1 MNNKTIFKWF
11 SMLLL
16 MMVAGI
22 SGAAAQSLAL
32 DDFSI
37 KAGETKDVTIKLVA
51 ESAIYGVQ
59 TDINLDGLTLEA
71 VAAVNENLSFAS
83 NTVEG
88 GAKRVSLLSMSEGTR
103 EIPAGD
109 IITLTVKAADSFTN
123 GTISLTNTRL
133 TTTTTGTEVKVDD
146 FTANV
151 TLEEPQLV
159 ISSMQLYGT
168 FPGLSWESGVEMA
181 NDASNSAIWTCTMT
195 GVEIEGKTYEYK
207 VSANGKWG
215 EYQIPADDTNQNWT
229 FGTDMY
235 PAGIY
240 TLTFT
245 VNTEEHNLTLDPVK
259 TGEIG
264 PAVGEDEAVKEA
276 PTGWT
281 LAITNGNLAG
291 DDVTSYVA
299 KEYPSTDILP
309 ATIVAGAGKNGSRGI
324 VVKTADETGNEGAQA
339 WDSQF
344 WIKLNEALPAGTIVH
359 VEFDYKASQAAKV
372 STQSHGVPGNYA
384 HWAALGD
391 INFTTEWNSFS
402 KDFEV
407 TSDMA
412 SKDGGL
418 LSIAF
423 NLAEEKTAIEYYF
436 DNFGV

>member
-1 MNNKTIFKWF
+1 MTTKFLGEWPGTQINATEEGYVVTIEAEEAPEYIIF
-11 SMLLL
+11 SNG
-16 MMVAGI
+16 AGI
-22 SGAAAQSLAL
+22 QTEDLA
-32 DDFSI
+32 F
-37 KAGETKDVTIKLVA
+37 
-51 ESAIYGVQ
+51 
-59 TDINLDGLTLEA
+59 
-71 VAAVNENLSFAS
+71 EN
-83 NTVEG
+83 
-88 GAKRVSLLSMSEGTR
+88 
-103 EIPAGD
+103 
-109 IITLTVKAADSFTN
+109 
-123 GTISLTNTRL
+123 
-133 TTTTTGTEVKVDD
+133 
-146 FTANV
+146 
-151 TLEEPQLV
+151 
-159 ISSMQLYGT
+159 
-168 FPGLSWESGVEMA
+168 
-181 NDASNSAIWTCTMT
+181 
-195 GVEIEGKTYEYK
+195 GKTY
-207 VSANGKWG
+207 
-215 EYQIPADDTNQNWT
+215 T
-229 FGTDMY
+229 FGEPQPELNT
-235 PAGIY
+235 Y
-240 TLTFT
+240 TVKFENNGNWAEVYAYAWTT
-245 VNTEEHNLTLDPVK
+245 VGEGEQAVTTKFLGDWPGTLINATEEGYVVTIEAEEAPAFIIFNNGVDIQTADLAFEDGK
-259 TGEIG
+259 TYSYSVSVPEGE
-264 PAVGEDEAVKEA
+264 EDAVKEA
-276 PTGWT
+276 PEGWT

-291 DDVTSYVA
+291 DDVTSFVS
-299 KEYPSTDILP
+299 KVYPSSDVLP